1 MAVIYDLITAS
12 NLTGFY
18 EANPVDRSLGDR
30 LFPSRQQL
38 GLQLSQIKGGNG
50 VPVILKPSAF
60 DTRAVLRGRKPIEFG
75 SHEMPYFKEAMLV
88 KEQDRQQLN
97 LVSASGNVPMIDM
110 LVNNIFNDQMTL
122 LQSANARL
130 EAMRMEI
137 LATGALAI
145 NDNGVVKDIDYG
157 VPSNHIGDASVF
169 WTEELADPLADLD
182 RVIDIMENDG
192 VTPALA
198 IMNSTTFGYI
208 RKAMQA
214 TSPASRIGRAEALT
228 ILSEE
233 FGLNVEIKNGVY
245 VGDAGLSVKYFPDG
259 VVTLVPATS
268 LGNTV
273 FGTTPEE
280 SDLTTGQSQAQ
291 VSIVDSGIAVTT
303 QQLIDPVNVQTKVSF
318 IGLPSFEMADAV
330 YILTTQAPSV

>member
-1 MAVIYDLITAS
+1 MAVLYDLITAS
-12 NLTGFY
+12 NLSGYY

-38 GLQLSQIKGGNG
+38 GLQLSQIKGGAG
-50 VPVILKPSAF
+50 APVVLKPSAF

-75 SHEMPYFKEAMLV
+75 SYEMPYFKEAMLV

-97 LVSASGNVPMIDM
+97 LVSASGNQQMIDM
-110 LVNNIFNDQMTL
+110 LINNIFNDQLTL
-122 LQSANARL
+122 LEAANTRL

-157 VPSNHIGDASVF
+157 VPAEHKGDAEVF
-169 WTEELADPLADLD
+169 WSEETADPMADLD

-192 VTPALA
+192 VTPAIA
-198 IMNSTTFGYI
+198 IMNSNTFGNI
-208 RKAMQA
+208 RKSLQA
-214 TSPASRIGRAEALT
+214 ESPTGRIGRAEAMD
-228 ILSEE
+228 ILMDE
-233 FGLNVEIKNGVY
+233 FGLTVEIKNGVF
-245 VGDAGLSVKYFPDG
+245 VNDEGESVKFFPDG
-259 VVTLVPATS
+259 VVTLAPSAS

-280 SDLTTGQSQAQ
+280 SDLTTGQSEAQ

-303 QQLIDPVNVQTKVSF
+303 QQLVDPVNVQTKVSF
-318 IGLPSFEMADAV
+318 IGLPSFELADSV
-330 YILTTQAPSV
+330 YILNTEAPSI